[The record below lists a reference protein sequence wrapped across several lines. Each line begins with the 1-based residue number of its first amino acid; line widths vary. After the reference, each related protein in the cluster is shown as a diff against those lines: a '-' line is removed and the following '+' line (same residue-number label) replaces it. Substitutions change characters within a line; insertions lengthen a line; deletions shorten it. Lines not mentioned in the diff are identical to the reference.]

1 MMFLEQVLPMTQ
13 PVWPLPAQSWSWE
26 KLLQAVRAGLMLL
39 QKGFYRIKMKF
50 HQQLV
55 HYRYQHWGQR
65 PVLLLQSVLRQRH
78 EGPALQAQEQV
89 PGSSD
94 QDWLQKLCWRSK

>member
-1 MMFLEQVLPMTQ
+1 MFLELVLPVTQ
-13 PVWPLPAQSWSWE
+13 PVWPLPAQSWSWGKTITGSE
-26 KLLQAVRAGLMLL
+26 GWLYVAPEGVLQ
-39 QKGFYRIKMKF
+39 F
-50 HQQLV
+50 HQQLL

-89 PGSSD
+89 PGDTADFAGSSG
-94 QDWLQKLCWRSK
+94 QGWLWKVC